1 LATLREPLAEFPFAD
16 EASESVILSEILA
29 ALTRKAM
36 RAAPL
41 HVVTAPK
48 MASGK
53 TLLAT
58 VGGYIATGRA
68 PAMMSQAEDPES
80 ERKRLLA
87 VLLEGAPLVVIDNVE
102 RPLRSDALCSV
113 LTEPLFTDRLLG
125 LSRTA
130 TAPTNALF
138 VATGNNIVVAG
149 DLTARAVVCTLDP
162 MCERPEERRFR
173 VDLHD
178 WVPRNRGRLVAA
190 ALTVVRAYLAAGEP
204 VKGRLPNF
212 ARFEDWSR
220 LVREP
225 LVWLGMADP
234 CLTRRAIEERDP
246 VRERLTGLLR
256 AWREAF
262 GETPATVAQAVQVAA
277 ETAASADPMQS
288 EPRHPALAEVVA
300 AVADDR
306 GRINPRRLGNFISAH
321 AGRIEAGMRFDRA
334 GDRQGVAL
342 WSVGLVGSVGR
353 SRPNAR
359 NCQNAPHA
367 DTYVR
372 LAENDPPNPPNPPSA
387 FEPDDEVEL

>member
-1 LATLREPLAEFPFAD
+1 
-16 EASESVILSEILA
+16 VILSEILA

-58 VGGYIATGRA
+58 VGGYVATGRA

-102 RPLRSDALCSV
+102 RPLKSDALCSV

-125 LSRTA
+125 FSRTA
-130 TAPTNALF
+130 DRPTNALF

-204 VKGRLPNF
+204 MKGRLPNF

-225 LVWLGMADP
+225 LVVARHG
-234 CLTRRAIEERDP
+234 RP
-246 VRERLTGLLR
+246 V
-256 AWREAF
+256 
-262 GETPATVAQAVQVAA
+262 PDQ
-277 ETAASADPMQS
+277 
-288 EPRHPALAEVVA
+288 
-300 AVADDR
+300 ADDR
-306 GRINPRRLGNFISAH
+306 GARSRPRA
-321 AGRIEAGMRFDRA
+321 ADRA
-334 GDRQGVAL
+334 AQGVARG
-342 WSVGLVGSVGR
+342 VRGDAGHGRAGRPGGGRDGGLGRLCPIRAEAPGAGRGGRGRRGRQGSDQPPPARQLHLRPRGPDRGRDAVRPCRRSARRCPLERGFGGFVGR

-359 NCQNAPHA
+359 NCQNAPLL
-367 DTYVR
+367 T
-372 LAENDPPNPPNPPSA
+372 LT
-387 FEPDDEVEL
+387 